1 MVFLKSL
8 HLLALLLCSWLGY
21 SQATTQAQVAV
32 FVLSQEGNPCF
43 LPPNYPLINNMS
55 TSLPTWSYELVI
67 RGISATDLSVRLFG
81 GIPVGTGSTASSLF
95 LNVSYINIGPRSLST
110 NITDLVEASK
120 RAASF
125 AFSHLGGAIAWIPVI
140 RDLPAVEIFSEA
152 CESSGTCLMIT
163 PLVTSEELFR
173 CNDTPDCVARGRG
186 IGSRRFL
193 MTFGC
198 LPDDTY
204 ALYDLYQVAKE
215 KHANTAAVI
224 ASVSNFGQTA
234 LYGSR
239 STLRTLHIT
248 EVAEF
253 SIGPH
258 TSFSKEDA
266 MAIALQLK
274 EKDPDVLTLFVQ
286 PAEAVM
292 CLYLIE
298 AMKKIDW
305 FPRAFGNAGAC
316 VGNAYPN
323 GGNSAYIYYQV
334 PWHHDVQG
342 LDYHAAISPVNFEPF
357 PASVGE
363 DSPQFY
369 SRFIQENSG
378 VPPALQV
385 ISVLGTSAAV
395 IVVKALSE
403 TSKPNPVAA
412 DMIETLRTISVP
424 SVYGRISFDTHGRV
438 KAGTRT
444 ILQIFDQAGNTR
456 VFTPRMGDGTTKP
469 TSGMCAY
476 SVCCSLQCPP
486 FTDRP
491 DLAGSYMG

>member
-1 MVFLKSL
+1 MFFKSL
-8 HLLALLLCSWLGY
+8 HLLAFLVCSWLA
-21 SQATTQAQVAV
+21 SSRAVEQAHVAV
-32 FVLSQEGNPCF
+32 FVLSQEGGPSF
-43 LPPNYPLINNMS
+43 LPPNYPLTNNIS

-67 RGISATDLSVRLFG
+67 RGISATELSVRLFG

-110 NITDLVEASK
+110 NITALVEASK
-120 RAASF
+120 HAVSF
-125 AFSHLGGAIAWIPVI
+125 AFSHLQGAIAWIPVV

-152 CESSGTCLMIT
+152 CESSGTCLVVT

-173 CNDTPDCVARGRG
+173 CSDTPDCVARGRG

-204 ALYDLYQVAKE
+204 ALYDLYEVAKE
-215 KHANTAAVI
+215 KHAKTAAVI

-234 LYGSR
+234 LSGSR
-239 STLRTLHIT
+239 STLRTLRIT
-248 EVAEF
+248 QVAEF

-266 MAIALQLK
+266 MAIALELK

-292 CLYLIE
+292 CFHLIE
-298 AMKKIDW
+298 AMKEIDW

-316 VGNAYPN
+316 AGNAYPN

-342 LDYHAAISPVNFEPF
+342 SDYHSVISPVNFEPF
-357 PASVGE
+357 PSNADE

-369 SRFIQENSG
+369 SRFIQETNG

-395 IVVKALSE
+395 IIVKALSE
-403 TSKPNPVAA
+403 TSKANPVA
-412 DMIETLRTISVP
+412 DDLLETLRLMSVP
-424 SVYGRISFDTHGRV
+424 SVYGRISFDAHGRV
-438 KAGTRT
+438 LAGTRT
-444 ILQIFDQAGNTR
+444 ILQIFDQTGKTR
-456 VFTPRMGDGTTKP
+456 VFTPRVGDGTAKR
-469 TSGMCAY
+469 TSGMCPLFLVLLT
-476 SVCCSLQCPP
+476 SISSLP
-486 FTDRP
+486 
-491 DLAGSYMG
+491 SM